1 MSHHI
6 YFAEAGLP
14 KLRPDYSSSRT
25 ASVIQRLVLPNVDLS
40 VLVGE
45 QA

>member
-1 MSHHI
+1 MSQHI

-14 KLRPDYSSSRT
+14 KLRPDYSNART
-25 ASVIQRLVLPNVDLS
+25 ASVIQRLALPSVDLS

-45 QA
+45 QT